1 MKLDGTFYA
10 PRYETNIA
18 KEVVE
23 LQCDILTPDVLFLAP
38 KFMDLLNVSHVLG
51 GKIQFMEYWTSQLPD
66 EVLIT
71 TPVNGMKRSP
81 LSLGTYKSTTNKR
94 HLPQTGDK
102 KKGGGKKKQ
111 AKKKRAPTQQGL
123 AAGGKLGWMP
133 ISARQDLTSFMLNSP
148 VSWLWSDGSH
158 ALYTNKLEYLRLRH
172 VT

>member
-102 KKGGGKKKQ
+102 KKGGGKKKTSQ
-111 AKKKRAPTQQGL
+111 KKASTDSTRPS
-123 AAGGKLGWMP
+123 GW
-133 ISARQDLTSFMLNSP
+133 R
-148 VSWLWSDGSH
+148 
-158 ALYTNKLEYLRLRH
+158 
-172 VT
+172 